1 MRALPVAATLLLL
14 LTCFHQVMG
23 AMSPR
28 SSDSAF
34 DANKG
39 VFSSQGRLLQL
50 DFVEVG
56 MVPWYRKVAAGLE
69 GSWRGGRS
77 KGFTLESP
85 DVLPLLAYTAAL

>member
-1 MRALPVAATLLLL
+1 MKASPVAATLLLL
-14 LTCFHQVMG
+14 LACDRQVMG

-28 SSDSAF
+28 FSDSAF

-56 MVPWYRKVAAGLE
+56 KVPWYGKVASGLE
-69 GSWRGGRS
+69 VE
-77 KGFTLESP
+77 LN
-85 DVLPLLAYTAAL
+85 D